1 MFSPH
6 PLPGSLP
13 APAPKLR
20 RPSSETSGAGKH
32 ALQMQPAK
40 SLRKRLLSSRI
51 LYTLCY
57 LFVNHN
63 FCLPENRP
71 GSVASAVIPM
81 PPTGL
86 NPRTSILAQREF

>member
-1 MFSPH
+1 MFSPR
-6 PLPGSLP
+6 PPPGSLT
-13 APAPKLR
+13 APAPKPR
-20 RPSSETSGAGKH
+20 RPSSETRGAGKH

-40 SLRKRLLSSRI
+40 SSRKRLPSSRI

-63 FCLPENRP
+63 FCVPENRP
-71 GSVASAVIPM
+71 GSIAAAVIPM

-86 NPRTSILAQREF
+86 NPSGY